1 MRGFFMGNLG
11 GIQGSGFRV
20 QDSVVTFY
28 PVLNPEGRT
37 LNPQIGDRSRLLQ
50 VCATA
55 ALVVLFCLAPA
66 RAATPLYEEEPYDQV
81 VLDAANNHAV
91 LKVKPLDP
99 PNRQLPVRHKPDEK
113 LVVHLLDKP
122 DAAYEV
128 AWRSIAKIE
137 PFEQLLLD
145 KAGALVADG
154 KFDEAYDYFKFLEQN
169 RPNAP
174 GLGKSMEEYL
184 YEEAKQSHRVQRYDE
199 ALALLKELHR
209 RNPQRPGLDKA
220 LGVTTDKLIDQY
232 ATAKDYAAARALLR
246 GLAAEYADHPVVAQ
260 WEQRLKEQAAGLL
273 AKAQAAA
280 DAGRLPEA
288 AALSRD
294 LTELWPQLPGAREL
308 ALAIHRRYPRVV
320 VGVATSAA
328 ELAPNRSDDWAG
340 RRSARLVYRT
350 LTEFAGPGSEGGKYD
365 CPMGSIA
372 AESLGRRLVVQIKP
386 GIHWAQGSATLT
398 GPDLSR
404 RLLAMADPDDAA
416 YSVDWAELL
425 AAVSVRGLYGVEA
438 DLRRPHV
445 RPEAMLS
452 IVPLAS
458 PLPLGEGQGVRAD
471 HPLPANGPFQM
482 PSRGER
488 ETTYTNNPQYFA
500 AQAGQPKELVE
511 RRYASF
517 TRAIAALKRG
527 EIQAIDR
534 LNPWNLAA
542 ARNEKTMVVEPYAM
556 PLVHCLIPNL
566 RKPLTADRTFR
577 RALAYGIHRKAIL
590 DQMLAGA
597 EAPGCRVTS
606 SPFPVGTGV
615 NDPIGYA
622 SDETIEPRPYD
633 PRLTIALAGVA
644 LKTFTASQKEQ
655 GKEAKKMPRLTLA
668 YPPGEVAQAACAS
681 IKRQLELVGIP
692 LDLRALQGPLP
703 RRIPDDVDLLYAE
716 LAIWEPAVDAR
727 RVLGETGPAGGCSP
741 YMGLALRQ
749 LDAAAD
755 WSQVGQRLR
764 QIHRIAYEEAS
775 VIPLWQ
781 LTEHFAY
788 QAGLKGIAANP
799 VSLYQTVEHWRPTFQ
814 YPTEK

>member
-1 MRGFFMGNLG
+1 MRSMRIPFPQNRLAAA
-11 GIQGSGFRV
+11 
-20 QDSVVTFY
+20 
-28 PVLNPEGRT
+28 GRT
-37 LNPQIGDRSRLLQ
+37 DFLIRPVFGDGLGNPSYT
-50 VCATA
+50 VV
-55 ALVVLFCLAPA
+55 ALVLAVWFIAPA

-91 LKVKPLDP
+91 LKVKPLNLPNP
-99 PNRQLPVRHKPDEK
+99 PLPVRHRPDEK

-122 DAAYEV
+122 AAAYEV
-128 AWRSIAKIE
+128 AWHSIARIE

-174 GLGKSMEEYL
+174 GLSKAMEEYL
-184 YEEAKQSHRVQRYDE
+184 YEEAKQSQRVQHYDE

-220 LGVTTDKLIDQY
+220 LGMTTDKLIERY
-232 ATAKDYAAARALLR
+232 AAAKDYAAARALLR
-246 GLAAEYADHPVVAQ
+246 GLATEYPDHPVAAQ

-320 VGVATSAA
+320 VGVATSAS
-328 ELAPNRSDDWAG
+328 ELAPNRLDDWAA

-350 LTEFAGPGSEGGKYD
+350 LTEFAGPGSEGGNYD
-365 CPMGSIA
+365 CPMGGIA

-398 GPDLSR
+398 GLDLSR
-404 RLLAMADPDDAA
+404 RLLAMADPNNAA
-416 YSVDWAELL
+416 YSVDWADLL

-452 IVPLAS
+452 IVPL
-458 PLPLGEGQGVRAD
+458 
-471 HPLPANGPFQM
+471 PANGPFQM

-500 AQAGQPKELVE
+500 AEAGQPKELVE

-517 TRAIAALKRG
+517 VRAFAALKRG

-542 ARNEKTMVVEPYAM
+542 ARNEKAVVVEPYAM
-556 PLVHCLIPNL
+556 PLVHCLIPNP

-597 EAPGCRVTS
+597 EEPGCRVTS
-606 SPFPVGTGV
+606 SPFPGGTGA
-615 NDPIGYA
+615 NDPMSYA

-644 LKTFTASQKEQ
+644 LKTYAASQKEQ
-655 GKEAKKMPRLTLA
+655 GKEAKKMPRLVLA

-681 IKRQLELVGIP
+681 IKRQLELVGIS

-727 RVLGETGPAGGCSP
+727 RLLGEMGPAGGCSP
-741 YMGLALRQ
+741 YMSLALRQ

-788 QAGLKGIAANP
+788 QASLKGIAANP
-799 VSLYQTVEHWRPTFQ
+799 VSLYQTVEHWRPAFQ
-814 YPTEK
+814 YPAEK